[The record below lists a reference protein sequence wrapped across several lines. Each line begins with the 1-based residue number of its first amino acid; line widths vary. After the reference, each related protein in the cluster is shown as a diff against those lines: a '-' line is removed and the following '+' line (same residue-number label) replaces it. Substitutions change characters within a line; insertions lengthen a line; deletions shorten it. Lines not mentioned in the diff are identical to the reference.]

1 MIKVALPN
9 KGMLF
14 EPTQE
19 LLKACGYKA
28 TKPYKTL
35 TQLDTKNG
43 IEFFFLRPSDI
54 PMYVGRGIIDAG
66 ITGIDF
72 NAEAK
77 SPAVKVLDLPYGA
90 SKMCAAVPNESP
102 VQSLDE
108 LKNATIATSFP
119 HIVEGYYKKDMNF
132 VVLEGAVEISV
143 SLGVADAIVDVVE
156 TGTTLKQAGL
166 RIVGEPLFK
175 SNAAVFCNPQKTG
188 EPLFRSNAALFC
200 NPQKTEL
207 EEVNTLIRRIQGKL
221 VAQTYMMIEYD
232 CPAEILQ
239 KACELTPGLDA
250 PTVTKLHGR
259 EWYAVKAMVPQ
270 EEANAIMDKLWD
282 VGARSILLFG
292 IKSARI

>member
-1 MIKVALPN
+1 
-9 KGMLF
+9 MLF

-19 LLKACGYKA
+19 LLKECGYKA

-54 PMYVGRGIIDAG
+54 PIYVGRGIIDAG
-66 ITGIDF
+66 ITGVDF

-77 SPAVKVLDLPYGA
+77 SPAVKVLDLPFGA

-102 VQSLDE
+102 VQTLEE
-108 LKNATIATSFP
+108 LSNATIATSFP
-119 HIVEGYYKKDMNF
+119 NIVNGFYKKEMNF

-166 RIVGEPLFK
+166 RIVGEPLF
-175 SNAAVFCNPQKTG
+175 
-188 EPLFRSNAALFC
+188 RSNAALFC
-200 NPQKTEL
+200 HPEKQGL
-207 EEVNTLIRRIQGKL
+207 EEVHTLVRRIEGKL
-221 VAQTYMMIEYD
+221 VAKTYMMIEYD
-232 CPAEILQ
+232 CPAELLDR
-239 KACELTPGLDA
+239 ACSVTPGLDA
-250 PTVTKLHGR
+250 PTISKLHGR
-259 EWYAVKAMVPQ
+259 DWYAVKAMVP
-270 EEANAIMDKLWD
+270 EEDANSIMDRLWD
-282 VGARSILLFG
+282 VGCRSILLFS

>member
-28 TKPYKTL
+28 SKPYKTL

-66 ITGIDF
+66 ITGMDF

-77 SPAVKVLDLPYGA
+77 SPAVKILDLPFGV
-90 SKMCAAVPNESP
+90 SKMCAAVPEESA
-102 VQSLDE
+102 VHSLED
-108 LKNATIATSFP
+108 LKDATIATSFP
-119 HIVEGYYKKDMNF
+119 NIVNGFYKKEMDT

-143 SLGVADAIVDVVE
+143 SLGVADAVVDVVE

-166 RIVGEPLFK
+166 RIL
-175 SNAAVFCNPQKTG
+175 G

-200 NPQKTEL
+200 HPQKQDL
-207 EEVNTLIRRIQGKL
+207 EEVHTLIRRIEGKL
-221 VAQTYMMIEYD
+221 VAQSYMMIEYD
-232 CPAEILQ
+232 VPSELLS

-250 PTVTKLHGR
+250 PTISKLHGR
-259 EWYAVKAMVPQ
+259 DWYAVKAMVSQ
-270 EEANAIMDKLWD
+270 EEANGIMDQLWKI
-282 VGARSILLFG
+282 GCRSILLFA

>member
-28 TKPYKTL
+28 SKPYKTL

-77 SPAVKVLDLPYGA
+77 SPAVKVLDLPFGA
-90 SKMCAAVPNESP
+90 SKMCAAVPNDSP

-108 LKNATIATSFP
+108 LKDKTIATSFP
-119 HIVEGYYKKDMNF
+119 HIVEGFYKKPMDF

-166 RIVGEPLFK
+166 RIVGD
-175 SNAAVFCNPQKTG
+175 
-188 EPLFRSNAALFC
+188 PLFRSNAALFC

-221 VAQTYMMIEYD
+221 VAQSYMMIEYD
-232 CPAEILQ
+232 CPAELLQ
-239 KACELTPGLDA
+239 KACEMITDLMDSLGAEATRTSSDKFWPGMGKA
-250 PTVTKLHGR
+250 GR
-259 EWYAVKAMVPQ
+259 EWYSVKAMVPQ
-270 EEANAIMDKLWD
+270 EEANAIMDRLWD

>member
-28 TKPYKTL
+28 SKPYKTL

-77 SPAVKVLDLPYGA
+77 SPAVKVLDLPFGA
-90 SKMCAAVPNESP
+90 SKMCAAVPNDSP

-108 LKNATIATSFP
+108 LKDKTIATSFP
-119 HIVEGYYKKDMNF
+119 NIVEGFYKKQMRDAYAF
-132 VVLEGAVEISV
+132 LTKDGARVLENMMAQDKRQPGKETVQVAVQSV
-143 SLGVADAIVDVVE
+143 LPMEGGKSYQVRWTETHLGGSTTSKSTTESYTGVFTVE
-156 TGTTLKQAGL
+156 TIKSDDKAQLQANPLGL
-166 RIVGEPLFK
+166 YISDFRWERDL
-175 SNAAVFCNPQKTG
+175 SNN
-188 EPLFRSNAALFC
+188 N
-200 NPQKTEL
+200 N
-207 EEVNTLIRRIQGKL
+207 GKDKG
-221 VAQTYMMIEYD
+221 QET
-232 CPAEILQ
+232 
-239 KACELTPGLDA
+239 KAN
-250 PTVTKLHGR
+250 VT
-259 EWYAVKAMVPQ
+259 VPQ
-270 EEANAIMDKLWD
+270 QP
-282 VGARSILLFG
+282 
-292 IKSARI
+292 

>member
-28 TKPYKTL
+28 SKPYKTL

-90 SKMCAAVPNESP
+90 SKMCAAVPNDSP

-108 LKNATIATSFP
+108 LKNSTIATSFP
-119 HIVEGYYKKDMNF
+119 NIVEGFYKKPMDF

-166 RIVGEPLFK
+166 RIVGEPLF
-175 SNAAVFCNPQKTG
+175 
-188 EPLFRSNAALFC
+188 RSNAALFC

-207 EEVNTLIRRIQGKL
+207 EEVNTLIRRIEGKL
-221 VAQTYMMIEYD
+221 VAQSYMMI
-232 CPAEILQ
+232 
-239 KACELTPGLDA
+239 
-250 PTVTKLHGR
+250 
-259 EWYAVKAMVPQ
+259 
-270 EEANAIMDKLWD
+270 
-282 VGARSILLFG
+282 
-292 IKSARI
+292 

>member
-28 TKPYKTL
+28 NKPYKTL
-35 TQLDTKNG
+35 TSIDTQNG

-66 ITGIDF
+66 FTGIDF
-72 NAEAK
+72 NAEAE

-90 SKMCAAVPNESP
+90 SKLCAAVPNDSP
-102 VQSLDE
+102 IQALSD
-108 LKNATIATSFP
+108 LKDCRIATSFP
-119 HIVEGYYKKDMNF
+119 SIVNHFYNKKMNIIE
-132 VVLEGAVEISV
+132 LEGAVEISV
-143 SLGVADAIVDVVE
+143 SLGVADAVVDVVE

-166 RIVGEPLFK
+166 RIL
-175 SNAAVFCNPQKTG
+175 G

-200 NPQKTEL
+200 HPEKQNEI
-207 EEVNTLIRRIQGKL
+207 EVHTLIRRIEGKL
-221 VAQTYMMIEYD
+221 VAQSYMMIEYD
-232 CPAEILQ
+232 VPANLLTE
-239 KACELTPGLDA
+239 ACNMTPGLDA
-250 PTVTKLHGR
+250 PTVSKLHGK
-259 EWYAVKAMVPQ
+259 EWFAVKAMVKQ
-270 EEANAIMDKLWD
+270 DDANQIMDKLWAM
-282 VGARSILLFG
+282 GCRSVLLFG

>member
-28 TKPYKTL
+28 SKPYKTL
-35 TQLDTKNG
+35 TQIDSKNG

-66 ITGIDF
+66 ITGMDF

-77 SPAVKVLDLPYGA
+77 SPAVKVLDLPFGA
-90 SKMCAAVPNESP
+90 SKMCAAVPENSP
-102 VQSLDE
+102 VQTLED
-108 LKNATIATSFP
+108 LKTATIATSFP
-119 HIVEGYYKKDMNF
+119 NIVNTFYQKEMDT

-143 SLGVADAIVDVVE
+143 SLGVADAVVDVVE

-166 RIVGEPLFK
+166 RILGEPLF
-175 SNAAVFCNPQKTG
+175 C
-188 EPLFRSNAALFC
+188 SNAALFC
-200 NPQKTEL
+200 HPQKQDL
-207 EEVNTLIRRIQGKL
+207 EEVHTLVRRIEGKL
-221 VAQTYMMIEYD
+221 VAQSYMMIEYD
-232 CPAEILQ
+232 VPSELLS

-250 PTVTKLHGR
+250 PTISKLHGR
-259 EWYAVKAMVPQ
+259 DWYAVKAMVSQ
-270 EEANAIMDKLWD
+270 EEANGIMDQLWKI
-282 VGARSILLFG
+282 GCRSILLFA

>member
-19 LLKACGYKA
+19 LLKDCGYKA
-28 TKPYKTL
+28 SKPYKTL
-35 TQLDTKNG
+35 TQLDSKNG

-102 VQSLDE
+102 VQSLDD
-108 LKNATIATSFP
+108 LKKATIATSFP
-119 HIVEGYYKKDMNF
+119 NIVSNYYKKDMNF

-143 SLGVADAIVDVVE
+143 SLGVSDAIVDVVE

-166 RIVGEPLFK
+166 RIVGEPLFH
-175 SNAAVFCNPQKTG
+175 
-188 EPLFRSNAALFC
+188 SNAALFC
-200 NPQKTEL
+200 HPQKQDL
-207 EEVNTLIRRIQGKL
+207 EEVHTLIRRIEGKL
-221 VAQTYMMIEYD
+221 VAKTYMMIEYD
-232 CPAEILQ
+232 CPAELLN
-239 KACELTPGLDA
+239 KACNMTPGLDA
-250 PTVTKLHGR
+250 PTISKLHGR
-259 EWYAVKAMVPQ
+259 DWYAVKAMVP
-270 EEANAIMDKLWD
+270 EEDANAVMDKLWD
-282 VGARSILLFG
+282 IGCRSILLFS

>member
-28 TKPYKTL
+28 SKPYKTL
-35 TQLDTKNG
+35 TQIDSKNG

-66 ITGIDF
+66 ITGTDF

-77 SPAVKVLDLPYGA
+77 SPAVKVLDLPFGA
-90 SKMCAAVPNESP
+90 SKMCAAVPENSP
-102 VQSLDE
+102 VQTLED
-108 LKNATIATSFP
+108 LKTATIATSFP
-119 HIVEGYYKKDMNF
+119 NIVNTFYQKEMDT

-143 SLGVADAIVDVVE
+143 SLGVADAVVDVVE

-166 RIVGEPLFK
+166 RIL
-175 SNAAVFCNPQKTG
+175 G

-200 NPQKTEL
+200 HPQKQDL
-207 EEVNTLIRRIQGKL
+207 EEVHTLVRRIEGKL
-221 VAQTYMMIEYD
+221 VAQSYMMIEYD
-232 CPAEILQ
+232 VPSELLS

-250 PTVTKLHGR
+250 PTISKLHGR
-259 EWYAVKAMVPQ
+259 DWYAVKAMVSQ
-270 EEANAIMDKLWD
+270 EEANGIMDQLWKI
-282 VGARSILLFG
+282 GCRSILLFA

>member
-19 LLKACGYKA
+19 LLKDCGYKA
-28 TKPYKTL
+28 SKPYKTL
-35 TQLDTKNG
+35 TQLDSKNG

-102 VQSLDE
+102 VQSLDD

-119 HIVEGYYKKDMNF
+119 NIVSNYYKKDMNF

-143 SLGVADAIVDVVE
+143 SLGVSDAIVDVVE

-166 RIVGEPLFK
+166 RIVGEPLFH
-175 SNAAVFCNPQKTG
+175 
-188 EPLFRSNAALFC
+188 SNAALFC
-200 NPQKTEL
+200 HPQKQDL
-207 EEVNTLIRRIQGKL
+207 EEVHTLIRRIEGKL
-221 VAQTYMMIEYD
+221 VAKTYMMIEYD
-232 CPAEILQ
+232 CPAELLN
-239 KACELTPGLDA
+239 KACNMTPGLDA
-250 PTVTKLHGR
+250 PTISKLHGR
-259 EWYAVKAMVPQ
+259 DWYA
-270 EEANAIMDKLWD
+270 
-282 VGARSILLFG
+282 
-292 IKSARI
+292 

>member
-19 LLKACGYKA
+19 LLKDCGYKA
-28 TKPYKTL
+28 SKPYKTL
-35 TQLDTKNG
+35 TQLDSKNG

-102 VQSLDE
+102 VQSLDD
-108 LKNATIATSFP
+108 LKNAMIATSFP
-119 HIVEGYYKKDMNF
+119 NIVSNYYKKDMNF

-143 SLGVADAIVDVVE
+143 SLGVSDAIVDVVE

-166 RIVGEPLFK
+166 RIVGEPLFH
-175 SNAAVFCNPQKTG
+175 
-188 EPLFRSNAALFC
+188 SNAALFC
-200 NPQKTEL
+200 HPQKQDL
-207 EEVNTLIRRIQGKL
+207 EEVHTLIRRIEGKL
-221 VAQTYMMIEYD
+221 VAKTYMMIEYD
-232 CPAEILQ
+232 CPAELLN
-239 KACELTPGLDA
+239 KACDMTPGLDA
-250 PTVTKLHGR
+250 PTISKLHGR
-259 EWYAVKAMVPQ
+259 DWYAVKAMVP
-270 EEANAIMDKLWD
+270 EEDANAVMDKLWD
-282 VGARSILLFG
+282 IGCRSILLFS

>member
-28 TKPYKTL
+28 SKPYKTL
-35 TQLDTKNG
+35 TQIDSKNG

-66 ITGIDF
+66 ITGMDF

-77 SPAVKVLDLPYGA
+77 SPAVKVLDLPFGA
-90 SKMCAAVPNESP
+90 SKMCAAVPENSP
-102 VQSLDE
+102 VQTLED
-108 LKNATIATSFP
+108 LKTATIATSFP
-119 HIVEGYYKKDMNF
+119 NIVNTFYQKEMDT

-143 SLGVADAIVDVVE
+143 SLGVADAVVDVVE

-166 RIVGEPLFK
+166 RIL
-175 SNAAVFCNPQKTG
+175 G

-200 NPQKTEL
+200 HPQKQDL
-207 EEVNTLIRRIQGKL
+207 EEVHTLVRRIGRLSGSGCYLLGLCPRVQG
-221 VAQTYMMIEYD
+221 
-232 CPAEILQ
+232 
-239 KACELTPGLDA
+239 
-250 PTVTKLHGR
+250 HGR
-259 EWYAVKAMVPQ
+259 RPGSRPISA
-270 EEANAIMDKLWD
+270 
-282 VGARSILLFG
+282 GAGAG
-292 IKSARI
+292 IPHHRRHHSGRPEP

>member
-28 TKPYKTL
+28 SKPYKTL
-35 TQLDTKNG
+35 TQIDSKNG

-66 ITGIDF
+66 ITGMDF

-77 SPAVKVLDLPYGA
+77 SPAVKVLDLPFGA
-90 SKMCAAVPNESP
+90 SKMCAAVPENSP
-102 VQSLDE
+102 VQTLED
-108 LKNATIATSFP
+108 LKTATIATSSP
-119 HIVEGYYKKDMNF
+119 NIVNTFYQKEMDT

-143 SLGVADAIVDVVE
+143 SLGVADAVVDVVE

-166 RIVGEPLFK
+166 RIL
-175 SNAAVFCNPQKTG
+175 G

-200 NPQKTEL
+200 HPQKQDL
-207 EEVNTLIRRIQGKL
+207 EEVHTLVRRIEGKL
-221 VAQTYMMIEYD
+221 VAQSYMMIEYD
-232 CPAEILQ
+232 VPSELLS

-250 PTVTKLHGR
+250 PTISKLHGR
-259 EWYAVKAMVPQ
+259 DWYAVKAMVSQ
-270 EEANAIMDKLWD
+270 EEANGIMDQLWKI
-282 VGARSILLFG
+282 GCRSILLFA

>member
-28 TKPYKTL
+28 SKPYKTL
-35 TQLDTKNG
+35 TQIDSKNG

-66 ITGIDF
+66 ITGMDF

-77 SPAVKVLDLPYGA
+77 SPAVKILDLSFGA
-90 SKMCAAVPNESP
+90 SKMCAAVPENSS
-102 VQSLDE
+102 VQSLDD

-119 HIVEGYYKKDMNF
+119 NIVNHFYQKEMDT

-143 SLGVADAIVDVVE
+143 SLGVADAVVDVVE

-166 RIVGEPLFK
+166 RIL
-175 SNAAVFCNPQKTG
+175 G

-200 NPQKTEL
+200 HPQKQEL
-207 EEVNTLIRRIQGKL
+207 EEVLTLVRRIEGKL
-221 VAQTYMMIEYD
+221 VAQSYMMIEYD
-232 CPAEILQ
+232 VPSELLS

-250 PTVTKLHGR
+250 PTISKLHGR
-259 EWYAVKAMVPQ
+259 DWYAVKAMVSQ
-270 EEANAIMDKLWD
+270 EEANGIMDQLWKI
-282 VGARSILLFG
+282 GCRSILLFA

>member
-19 LLKACGYKA
+19 LLKDCGYKA
-28 TKPYKTL
+28 SKPYKTL
-35 TQLDTKNG
+35 TQLDSKNG

-102 VQSLDE
+102 VQSLDD
-108 LKNATIATSFP
+108 LKNSTIATSFP
-119 HIVEGYYKKDMNF
+119 NIVSNYYKKDMNF

-143 SLGVADAIVDVVE
+143 SLGVSDAIVDVVE

-166 RIVGEPLFK
+166 RIVGEPLFH
-175 SNAAVFCNPQKTG
+175 
-188 EPLFRSNAALFC
+188 SNAALFC
-200 NPQKTEL
+200 HPQKQDL
-207 EEVNTLIRRIQGKL
+207 EEVHTLIRRIEGKL
-221 VAQTYMMIEYD
+221 VAKTYMMIEYD
-232 CPAEILQ
+232 CPAELLN
-239 KACELTPGLDA
+239 KACDMTPGLDA
-250 PTVTKLHGR
+250 PTISKLHGR
-259 EWYAVKAMVPQ
+259 DWYAVKAMVP
-270 EEANAIMDKLWD
+270 EEDANAVMDKLWD
-282 VGARSILLFG
+282 IGCRSILLFS

>member
-28 TKPYKTL
+28 SKPYKTL
-35 TQLDTKNG
+35 TQIDQKNG

-77 SPAVKVLDLPYGA
+77 SPAVKVLDLPFGA

-102 VQSLDE
+102 IQELAE
-108 LKNATIATSFP
+108 LKDKTIATSFP
-119 HIVEGYYKKDMNF
+119 NIVETYYKKPMDF

-143 SLGVADAIVDVVE
+143 SLGVADAIVD
-156 TGTTLKQAGL
+156 
-166 RIVGEPLFK
+166 
-175 SNAAVFCNPQKTG
+175 
-188 EPLFRSNAALFC
+188 
-200 NPQKTEL
+200 
-207 EEVNTLIRRIQGKL
+207 IRRIEGKL
-221 VAQTYMMIEYD
+221 VAQSYMMIEYD
-232 CPAEILQ
+232 CPAELLQ
-239 KACELTPGLDA
+239 KACDLTPGLDA

-259 EWYAVKAMVPQ
+259 EWYSVKAMVPQ
-270 EEANAIMDKLWD
+270 DEANAIMDKLWD
-282 VGARSILLFG
+282 AGARSILLFG

>member
-19 LLKACGYKA
+19 LLKDCGYKA
-28 TKPYKTL
+28 SKPYKTL
-35 TQLDTKNG
+35 TQLDSKNG

-102 VQSLDE
+102 VQSLDD

-119 HIVEGYYKKDMNF
+119 NIVSTYYKKDMNF

-143 SLGVADAIVDVVE
+143 SLGVSDAIVDVVE

-166 RIVGEPLFK
+166 RIVGEPLFH
-175 SNAAVFCNPQKTG
+175 
-188 EPLFRSNAALFC
+188 SNAALFC
-200 NPQKTEL
+200 HPQKQDL
-207 EEVNTLIRRIQGKL
+207 EEVHTLIRRIEGKL
-221 VAQTYMMIEYD
+221 VAKTYMMIEYD
-232 CPAEILQ
+232 CPAELLN
-239 KACELTPGLDA
+239 KACDMTPGLDA
-250 PTVTKLHGR
+250 PTISKLHGR
-259 EWYAVKAMVPQ
+259 DWYAVKAMVP
-270 EEANAIMDKLWD
+270 EEDANAVMDKLWD
-282 VGARSILLFG
+282 IGCRSILLFS

>member
-28 TKPYKTL
+28 SKPYKTL

-66 ITGIDF
+66 ITGMDF

-77 SPAVKVLDLPYGA
+77 SPAVKILDLPFGA
-90 SKMCAAVPNESP
+90 SKMCAAVPEESA
-102 VQSLDE
+102 VHSLED
-108 LKNATIATSFP
+108 LKDATIATSFP
-119 HIVEGYYKKDMNF
+119 NIVNGFYKKEMDT

-143 SLGVADAIVDVVE
+143 SLGVADAVVDVVE

-166 RIVGEPLFK
+166 RIL
-175 SNAAVFCNPQKTG
+175 G

-200 NPQKTEL
+200 HPQKQDL
-207 EEVNTLIRRIQGKL
+207 EEVHTLIRRIEGKL
-221 VAQTYMMIEYD
+221 VAQSYIMIEYD
-232 CPAEILQ
+232 VPSELLS

-250 PTVTKLHGR
+250 PTISKLHGR
-259 EWYAVKAMVPQ
+259 DWYAVKAMVSQ
-270 EEANAIMDKLWD
+270 EEANGIMDQLWKI
-282 VGARSILLFG
+282 GCRSILLFA